1 MTKMTTRTIKLNAY
15 RNSTITVNQ
24 NLRKGSSTPNF
35 KWQKL
40 YGFCFYPFI
49 NLFNVFYVTN

>member
-1 MTKMTTRTIKLNAY
+1 MKITRTIKLKAY
-15 RNSTITVNQ
+15 QNSTPTVKK